1 MQKLRA
7 IGTPDDV
14 LRELHRQQ
22 SGEQEQ
28 ILDVNSLMALDQ
40 INEENSDMIVD
51 ERDLKRLEARQKKE
65 LNSGLCKRCR
75 SLRFQ
80 NRPIDED

>member
-22 SGEQEQ
+22 SGESEQ

-51 ERDLKRLEARQKKE
+51 ERDLKRL
-65 LNSGLCKRCR
+65 
-75 SLRFQ
+75 
-80 NRPIDED
+80 